1 MTDVAFEELGEGEPV
16 LVLPGFPFGA
26 HAFRWLTPLLATR
39 FRTIV
44 VDPTP
49 FAGTGLKAQAA
60 AVRDLLARL
69 DVGRVAIV
77 AHGTG
82 GGVAQLL
89 AFGGADV
96 DAMVLLDTVAFDAWP
111 VLPDD
116 PAAALDQAHVEDLD
130 RADAEA
136 YLAPWSTDPEAY
148 RRGRAA
154 LTGDDLIG
162 LEAAMG
168 AWEQPVL
175 LLWGEDDRVV
185 PVAVAERLN
194 EAIPAST
201 LGLVPDSG
209 HLLLDDAFAS
219 VGEMIV
225 EYLRARYLRA
235 PHDHGGITMLQLER
249 RPPQI
254 DLAPY
259 EEDDGEPAPIDPSQQ
274 EVGPNA

>member
-1 MTDVAFEELGEGEPV
+1 MTDVAFEEFGEGEPV

-44 VDPTP
+44 VDPTS
-49 FAGTGLKAQAA
+49 FAGTSLATQAA

-69 DVGRVAIV
+69 GVGRVAIV

-111 VLPDD
+111 LLPDD
-116 PAAALDQAHVEDLD
+116 PAATLEEAHVEDLE

-136 YLAPWSTDPEAY
+136 YLAPWSADPDAY

-154 LTGDDLIG
+154 LTGDDLTG

-185 PVAVAERLN
+185 PVSVAERLN
-194 EAIPAST
+194 DAIPAST

-209 HLLLDDAFAS
+209 HLLLDDAFTS
-219 VGEMIV
+219 VGEMVV
-225 EYLRARYLRA
+225 EYLRARYLRT

-249 RPPQI
+249 RPPEI
-254 DLAPY
+254 DLEPY
-259 EEDDGEPAPIDPSQQ
+259 EQDDVEPAPVDPAQQ

>member
-1 MTDVAFEELGEGEPV
+1 VTDVAFEELGEGEPV

-44 VDPTP
+44 VDPTGL
-49 FAGTGLKAQAA
+49 AGTSTKAQAA

-69 DVGRVAIV
+69 DIARVAIV

-89 AFGGADV
+89 AFGGSDV

-116 PAAALDQAHVEDLD
+116 PAAALEQAHVEDLD

-136 YLAPWSTDPEAY
+136 YLAPWSADPDAY

-154 LTGDDLIG
+154 LTGDDLTG

-185 PVAVAERLN
+185 PVSVAERLN
-194 EAIPAST
+194 DAIPAST

-219 VGEMIV
+219 VGEMLV

-259 EEDDGEPAPIDPSQQ
+259 EQDDGEPAPIDPSQQ